1 MVLDFLEIEALKQA
15 GNSGGFMSKAK
26 KIGLSVV
33 ALVVVGAVIAGS
45 VARASGKKIE
55 VQTGKVAKKDLI
67 SKVSASGE
75 IRPKK
80 FVNISSEVPGRIVR
94 LLVKEGD
101 QVKRGQILARIDAKR
116 FEETARQAEAGLGAS
131 RSDLD
136 RTMADLELSRQS
148 LERQKRMHADKLISD
163 QLLEQAQSEF
173 KMKQAGVESQRK
185 RVTQQSAIVATNQD
199 DLGKTVV
206 VAPMDGVVTSL
217 QKEEGETVVGA
228 QSFSATVICVVA
240 DLSVMEV
247 EILVDETDIRN
258 LSLGQTADVRVD
270 ALEGTIIKGE
280 VTEIGSSA
288 IPRGASAAAA
298 SNVNTSNQAKDF
310 KVTVTLKD
318 PPVTLRPGLNATADV
333 ITARREGVVAAPI
346 QAVVVRQVEKD
357 GKVIDPSI
365 GQAGPAEGSGPAGAT
380 TSRAAKLEEKEGVFV
395 IQDGKAVFRAV
406 KTGII
411 GDSDIEIIEG
421 VKDGEEIVTGS
432 YRTLRTLKNESLLK
446 IEVQGSKG
454 SK

>member
-1 MVLDFLEIEALKQA
+1 
-15 GNSGGFMSKAK
+15 MSKAK
-26 KIGLSVV
+26 KIGLTVM

-55 VQTGKVAKKDLI
+55 VQTGKVGKKDLV

-80 FVNISSEVPGRIVR
+80 FVNVSSDVAGRIVR

-101 QVKRGQILARIDAKR
+101 QVKRGQNLARIDAKR
-116 FEETARQAEAGLGAS
+116 FEESARQSEAGLGAS

-136 RTMADLELSRQS
+136 RTLADLDLSRQS
-148 LERQKRMHADKLISD
+148 LERQRKMHTDKLISD
-163 QLLEQAQSEF
+163 QLLEQAESEF
-173 KMKQAGVESQRK
+173 KMKQAAVESQRK

-217 QKEEGETVVGA
+217 QKEEGETVIGA
-228 QSFSATVICVVA
+228 QSFAPTVICVVA

-258 LSLGQTADVRVD
+258 LSLGQTAEVRVD

-288 IPRGASAAAA
+288 IPRGAAAAAA

-310 KVTVTLKD
+310 KVTVTLKE
-318 PPVTLRPGLNATADV
+318 PPASLRPGLNATADV
-333 ITARREGVVAAPI
+333 ITARREGVAAAPI

-357 GKVIDPSI
+357 GKVVDPSI
-365 GQAGPAEGSGPAGAT
+365 GQAGSAEGSGPAT
-380 TSRAAKLEEKEGVFV
+380 PSRSAKLEEKEGVFV
-395 IQDGKAVFRAV
+395 VQEGKAVFRAV

-421 VKDGEEIVTGS
+421 VKDGDEIVIGS
-432 YRTLRTLKNESLLK
+432 YRTLRTLKNDALLK
-446 IEVQGSKG
+446 VEVQGAKG